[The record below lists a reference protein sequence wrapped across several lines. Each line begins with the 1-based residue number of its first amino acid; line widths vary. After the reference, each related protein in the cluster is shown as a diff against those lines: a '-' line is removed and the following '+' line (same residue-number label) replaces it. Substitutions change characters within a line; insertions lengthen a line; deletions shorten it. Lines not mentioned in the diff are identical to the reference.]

1 VSASL
6 NAEDLA
12 AGRDAL
18 LSGWSSGS
26 EPGLIIT
33 KAEGA
38 LVWDAEGREYIDC
51 TSMAWSNNIGAS
63 RPEVVEAAF
72 AQARE
77 LSHLRSNFDSVPL
90 LRLAHAL
97 TKDAPGDLKRIGF
110 TLHGSLAVEMAMKL
124 ALANRPGHTGPF
136 LALTDGYHGRSLAS
150 MGLGWPHPNHAFDRT
165 FPAVL
170 RVPQPYAY
178 RSGRSAD
185 EEVDYCVAEL
195 RDAITRRATGL
206 PPALIMEPV
215 QGNGTQLDFPDR
227 YYREVR
233 DVCAEHDILLIFDEV
248 QTGFGRTGRMWAAEY
263 YGVTPDI
270 LVFGKGVGGGFPL
283 AGVLASTSLTGF
295 QPGDDALTF
304 GEFPVSLAAGL
315 AALDV
320 LHRDDLLQAC
330 ADAGKYVTAALHEM
344 RPRHPLIGD
353 IRGPGLLIGIELVRD
368 QQTRQPATAEALE
381 VYRRAMDLGVI
392 FGTTRYA
399 GLGNVL
405 KVKPPFTVTR
415 DQLDRVLDVLDQVL
429 TAIERG

>member
-1 VSASL
+1 VSASF
-6 NAEDLA
+6 NPDDLA

-33 KAEGA
+33 KAQGA
-38 LVWDAEGREYIDC
+38 LVWDSEGREYIDC
-51 TSMAWSNNIGAS
+51 TSMAWSNNLGAS
-63 RPEVVEAAF
+63 RPEIVEAAF

-77 LSHLRSNFDSVPL
+77 LTHLRSNFDSVPL
-90 LRLAHAL
+90 LRLAAAM
-97 TKDAPGDLKRIGF
+97 TREAPGDLKRIGF

-124 ALANRPGHTGPF
+124 AMLNRPGHTGPF
-136 LALTDGYHGRSLAS
+136 LALADGYHGRSLAS
-150 MGLGWPHPNHAFDRT
+150 MGLGWPHPNHAFDRA

-170 RVPQPYAY
+170 RIPQPYAY

-185 EEVDYCVAEL
+185 EEVDYCIAEL

-233 DVCAEHDILLIFDEV
+233 EVCTSRDILLVFDEV

-263 YGVTPDI
+263 YGVTPDV

-283 AGVLASTSLTGF
+283 AGVLASTSLAGF

-304 GEFPVSLAAGL
+304 GEFPVSLAAGV
-315 AALDV
+315 AALEL

-330 ADAGKYVTAALHEM
+330 TDAGKYVTGALHAM

-368 QQTRQPATAEALE
+368 RGALEPAPAETLE
-381 VYRRAMDLGVI
+381 VYRRALDLGVI

-405 KVKPPFTVTR
+405 KIKPPFTVTR

-429 TAIERG
+429 TEIENS

>member
-330 ADAGKYVTAALHEM
+330 ADAGKYVTAALLEM